1 MSQNGSLYEG
11 LEMAK
16 RIFSW
21 PVLATSFILIRL
33 QNLSQK
39 YKYICIDKNIRWKLH
54 LHTNYSFG
62 LAKIVSFRSSLLV
75 LGSFSTGMTP
85 K

>member
-1 MSQNGSLYEG
+1 MSENGSLYEG

-16 RIFSW
+16 LIFSW

-39 YKYICIDKNIRWKLH
+39 YKYICTVQI
-54 LHTNYSFG
+54 
-62 LAKIVSFRSSLLV
+62 AV
-75 LGSFSTGMTP
+75 TGMPVTDILNFP
-85 K
+85 AIFLYLHGRFFQLKS

>member
-1 MSQNGSLYEG
+1 MSENGSLYEG

-16 RIFSW
+16 LIFSW
-21 PVLATSFILIRL
+21 PVLATSFIFIRL

-54 LHTNYSFG
+54 LYTLYSLG
-62 LAKIVSFRSSLLV
+62 LAKIVSFRFSLLV
-75 LGSFSTGMTP
+75 LGSFSTNMTP